1 LSCLVKELREKV
13 ESGVNKRKGKLVRL
27 RGPKDIPEEVWVK
40 THKYG
45 TILEEAYVVY
55 RSKANPQITWEVSVQ
70 AIGLRD
76 GCVGLRV
83 VEYREGGMGRV
94 PIITYSWVL
103 EDLKPEI
110 SRTTIIRDML
120 RKSAIP

>member
-1 LSCLVKELREKV
+1 LSCLVRGLREKV
-13 ESGVNKRKGKLVRL
+13 ESGVNKRRGKLVRL
-27 RGPKDIPEEVWVK
+27 KRPKDIPEEVWAK
-40 THKYG
+40 THERG
-45 TILEEAYVVY
+45 AILEEAYVVY

-76 GCVGLRV
+76 DCVGLRI
-83 VEYREGGMGRV
+83 VEYREGRMGRV
-94 PIITYSWVL
+94 PIIAYSWVL

-110 SRTTIIRDML
+110 SKTTIIKDML